1 MQLLKTILNF
11 LDRTVAWIL
20 LLAVYLYRLT
30 LSPIFGN
37 QCRFHPT
44 CSVYAVEALKTKNII
59 SALYLIVKRIS
70 KCHPLHSGGY
80 DPVK

>member
-1 MQLLKTILNF
+1 M
-11 LDRTVAWIL
+11 DRAVAWFL
-20 LLAVYLYRLT
+20 LLAVYLYRQT

-44 CSVYAVEALKTKNII
+44 CSVYAVEALKTKKVFK
-59 SALYLIVKRIS
+59 ALFLILKRIS